1 MSGISERIEQLTPL
15 QRALYGLKEMRAKL
29 DAIEQANTEPI
40 AIIGMACRFPGGA
53 DTPESYWNLLHKGV
67 NAVKEVP
74 KDRWNIDA
82 YYDPDIDAPGKMNTR
97 WGGFLETP
105 IDTFDAYFFGISPT
119 ELLTLDPQQRL
130 LLEVAWE
137 ALENANLPP
146 SKTAGSSTGVF
157 IGMMSLDYGS
167 RLLQSGNPDNIDAY
181 FGTGNTVGLAA
192 GRLSYVLKLTGPSF
206 ALDTACSSSLVAL
219 HLACQSLRRK
229 ECDMALTGGVS
240 LMLAPEITIS
250 FSKANLMA
258 ADGRSKT
265 FDASADGYVRG
276 EGCGVV
282 VLKRLSDAL
291 AHRDT
296 ILALVRGSA
305 VNHDGPSGGLTVPS
319 GPAQERVIRQALA
332 SGKVEPSQVD
342 YVEAHGTG
350 TSLGDPI
357 EVGAL
362 GAVFGKDR
370 SQEHP
375 LIIGSVKTNM
385 GHLEAAAGMASLLK
399 VVLSLRNEGIPPHL
413 HFNTPNPHIAW
424 NEFPVKVPTEAIP
437 WPSGDKARIAGI
449 SAFSFGGTNA
459 HIVVEDFRMKVA
471 DTPSSFNRPLH
482 LLTLS
487 AKTDAAL
494 KQSAERYAKYMAEHT
509 DVEIWDICFTAN
521 TGRSHFNHRLAV
533 MAESSEQAK
542 SGLSAFSAG
551 ERAPCVFTGNLTNKK
566 PKLVFLFTGQ
576 GAQYVGMG
584 RQLYETQPVFR
595 EIIAR
600 CDDYLSKTGLSPYKE
615 KSLLEVLYPKGI
627 ESSKTS
633 NSNPLAIRNLRIED
647 RGLLDET
654 VYSQPALFAV
664 EYALA
669 ELWKSWGIEPDA
681 VLGHSLGEYIAACVA
696 GVFSLEDGL
705 KLIVE
710 RARLMQDLS
719 PEGEMLTV
727 FADETKVAEVIQP
740 YSDVSIAAVNGP
752 EIILISGAKDAIRA
766 IEEDLKSKR
775 IRTIK
780 VNISRAFHSPL
791 TEPMLDAFSETL
803 KTIKLHPPQI
813 ALVSN
818 VSAEF
823 VTDEIA
829 TTAYWLRHTRQAVRF
844 AETMKMLHE
853 QKYELFVEIGPEPV
867 LLGLDQCLP
876 EGFGADMEASVQ
888 WLPSL
893 SPKQSDWEQMLET
906 YGMLYVHGIATDWS
920 GFDRGY
926 SRKKVSLPTYPFQR
940 QRFWADTTPCSQA
953 GAWEQDKAGAWEQE
967 VASNLKSEK
976 HDGQTST
983 QQPVPSTLQPVTCNL
998 QPPADTL
1005 ERIMSEQIRI
1015 MSQLLS
1021 QQLEVLKN
1029 NFFQGSKS

>member
-1 MSGISERIEQLTPL
+1 MSDISKRIEELTPL

-53 DTPESYWNLLHKGV
+53 DSPEAYWRLLHNGV

-74 KDRWNIDA
+74 KDRWDIDA
-82 YYDPDIDAPGKMNTR
+82 YYDPNIDAPGKMNTR
-97 WGGFLETP
+97 WGGFLDTP
-105 IDTFDAYFFGISPT
+105 IDTFDAYFFGISPV

-137 ALENANLPP
+137 ALENANLPT
-146 SKTAGSSTGVF
+146 SKVAGSSTGVF
-157 IGMMSLDYGS
+157 MGMMSLDYGS
-167 RLLQSGNPDNIDAY
+167 GLLQSGNLSNIDAY

-192 GRLSYVLKLTGPSF
+192 GRLSYFLKLTGPSF

-219 HLACQSLRRK
+219 HLACHSLRRK
-229 ECDMALTGGVS
+229 ECDMALTGGVN

-265 FDASADGYVRG
+265 FDAAADGYVRG
-276 EGCGVV
+276 EGCGVI

-291 AHRDT
+291 SHGDN

-332 SGKVEPSQVD
+332 SGKVEPSQID
-342 YVEAHGTG
+342 YIEAHGTG

-370 SQEHP
+370 SQDHP

-399 VVLSLRNEGIPPHL
+399 VILSLRNEEITPHL
-413 HFNTPNPHIAW
+413 HFKTPNPHIAW
-424 NEFPVKVPTEAIP
+424 DEFPVKVPTERVP
-437 WPSGDKARIAGI
+437 WRSGDKPRMAGI

-459 HIVVEDFRMKVA
+459 HIVIEDFRARPDNAQVLIE
-471 DTPSSFNRPLH
+471 RPLH

-487 AKTDAAL
+487 AKSDVAL
-494 KQSAERYAKYMAEHT
+494 KQSAERYAKYMAEHPNAT
-509 DVEIWDICFTAN
+509 IGDICFTAN
-521 TGRSHFNHRLAV
+521 TGRSHFNHRLAIKT
-533 MAESSEQAK
+533 ESSDQAK
-542 SGLSAFSAG
+542 ERLTAFSAG
-551 ERAPCVFTGNLTNKK
+551 ERTAGLFKGHVTGRKSK
-566 PKLVFLFTGQ
+566 IVFLFTGQ
-576 GAQYVGMG
+576 GAQYAGMG
-584 RQLYETQPVFR
+584 KQLYETQPLFR
-595 EIIAR
+595 EIIER
-600 CDDYLSKTGLSPYKE
+600 CDDYLRKTGLSPYKE
-615 KSLLEVLYPKGI
+615 KSLLEVLYPEGI
-627 ESSKTS
+627 ETSQSSTA
-633 NSNPLAIRNLRIED
+633 NPLAIRNPQPEE
-647 RGLLDET
+647 RGLIDET
-654 VYSQPALFAV
+654 AYAQPALFAV

-669 ELWKSWGIEPDA
+669 ELWKSWGVEPDA
-681 VLGHSLGEYIAACVA
+681 LLGHSLGEYIAACFA
-696 GVFSLEDGL
+696 GVFSFEDGL

-710 RARLMQDLS
+710 RARLMQELS
-719 PEGEMLTV
+719 PEGEMLSV
-727 FADETKVAEVIQP
+727 FADEMKVREVIQA
-740 YSDVSIAAVNGP
+740 YSENVSIAAVNGP
-752 EIILISGAKDAIRA
+752 EIILISGAKDAVRA
-766 IEEDLKSKR
+766 IEEDLKNKR

-803 KTIKLHPPQI
+803 NSISLHPPQV

-829 TTAYWLRHTRQAVRF
+829 TPAYWRRHMRQPVRF

-853 QKYELFVEIGPEPV
+853 QKYEIFLEIGPEPV

-876 EGFGADMEASVQ
+876 EGFGADMDTPVQ

-893 SPKQSDWEQMLET
+893 SPKQSDWEQLLET
-906 YGMLYVHGIATDWS
+906 LGTLYVHGISIDWF
-920 GFDRGY
+920 GFDRDY

-940 QRFWADTTPCSQA
+940 QRFWADIAHRSQA
-953 GAWEQDKAGAWEQE
+953 SALEQGETGNLELKKHEGQKAANKE
-967 VASNLKSEK
+967 
-976 HDGQTST
+976 T
-983 QQPVPSTLQPVTCNL
+983 QPAACNL
-998 QPPADTL
+998 QPVEQADDAL

-1021 QQLEVLKN
+1021 QQLDVLKN
-1029 NFFQGSKS
+1029 KFSQGSKS

>member
-29 DAIEQANTEPI
+29 DAMEQANTEPI

-53 DTPESYWNLLHKGV
+53 DTPEAYWNLLHNGV
-67 NAVKEVP
+67 NAVTEVP
-74 KDRWNIDA
+74 KDRWDIDA
-82 YYDPDIDAPGKMNTR
+82 YYDPDMDAPGKMNTR
-97 WGGFLETP
+97 WGGFLDTP
-105 IDTFDAYFFGISPT
+105 IDTFDAYFFGISPV
-119 ELLTLDPQQRL
+119 ELVMLDPQQRL

-146 SKTAGSSTGVF
+146 SKLAGSSTGVF
-157 IGMMSLDYGS
+157 MGMMSLDYGS
-167 RLLQSGNPDNIDAY
+167 RLLQSGNPADIDAY
-181 FGTGNTVGLAA
+181 FGTGNTIGLAA
-192 GRLSYVLKLTGPSF
+192 GRLSYALKLTGPSF
-206 ALDTACSSSLVAL
+206 ALDTACSSALVAL

-229 ECDMALTGGVS
+229 ECDMALTGGVN
-240 LMLAPEITIS
+240 LMIAPEITIS

-282 VLKRLSDAL
+282 VLRRLSDAL
-291 AHRDT
+291 AHGDN

-332 SGKVEPSQVD
+332 SGKAEPSEVD
-342 YVEAHGTG
+342 YIEAHGTG

-370 SQEHP
+370 SQDHP

-399 VVLSLRNEGIPPHL
+399 VVLSLRNEEIPPHL
-413 HFNTPNPHIAW
+413 HFNTPNPHISW
-424 NEFPVKVPTEAIP
+424 NEFPVKVPTERIP
-437 WPSGDKARIAGI
+437 WRSGDKARMAGI

-471 DTPSSFNRPLH
+471 EIPSSFKRPLH

-494 KQSAERYAKYMAEHT
+494 KQSAERYAQYMAEHP
-509 DVEIWDICFTAN
+509 DVEIGDICFTAN

-542 SGLSAFSAG
+542 SRLSAFSEGKLATG
-551 ERAPCVFTGNLTNKK
+551 IFTGHIANRKS
-566 PKLVFLFTGQ
+566 KLVFLFTGQ

-595 EIIAR
+595 GIIDR
-600 CDDYLSKTGLSPYKE
+600 CDDCLSKTGLSPYKE
-615 KSLLEVLYPKGI
+615 KSLLEVLYPEGI
-627 ESSKTS
+627 ENSQTS
-633 NSNPLAIRNLRIED
+633 NSNPLAIRNLRPED

-654 VYSQPALFAV
+654 VYAQPALFAV

-705 KLIVE
+705 KLIAE
-710 RARLMQDLS
+710 RARLMQELS

-727 FADETKVAEVIQP
+727 FADETKVTEVIQP
-740 YSDVSIAAVNGP
+740 YYKDVSIAAINGP
-752 EIILISGAKDAIRA
+752 EIILISGAKDAIRTV
-766 IEEDLKSKR
+766 EEELKNR
-775 IRTIK
+775 RNRTIK

-803 KTIKLHPPQI
+803 ETIKLHPPQI
-813 ALVSN
+813 TLVSN

-829 TTAYWLRHTRQAVRF
+829 APAYWLRHARQPVRF

-876 EGFGADMEASVQ
+876 EGFGADVEASVQ

-906 YGMLYVHGIATDWS
+906 LGTLYVHGISIDWC
-920 GFDRGY
+920 GFDRDY
-926 SRKKVSLPTYPFQR
+926 PHKKVSLPTYPFQR
-940 QRFWADTTPCSQA
+940 QRFWADSRA
-953 GAWEQDKAGAWEQE
+953 
-967 VASNLKSEK
+967 LKSEFSNVKSAK
-976 HDGQTST
+976 HEEQKADNST
-983 QQPVPSTLQPVTCNL
+983 NQPENQNPVPGSQTPD
-998 QPPADTL
+998 PL

-1015 MSQLLS
+1015 MSLMLS

-1029 NFFQGSKS
+1029 NFSGGSKS

>member
-1 MSGISERIEQLTPL
+1 MSAISERIEQLTPL

-53 DTPESYWNLLHKGV
+53 DTPEAYWNLLHKGM

-74 KDRWNIDA
+74 KDRWDIDA
-82 YYDPDIDAPGKMNTR
+82 YYDPNMDAPGKMNTR

-119 ELLTLDPQQRL
+119 ELVTLDPQQRL

-146 SKTAGSSTGVF
+146 SKVAGSSTGVF

-167 RLLQSGNPDNIDAY
+167 RLLQSGNPGNIDAY
-181 FGTGNTVGLAA
+181 FGTGNTIGLAA
-192 GRLSYVLKLTGPSF
+192 GRLSYILKLTGPSF

-332 SGKVEPSQVD
+332 SGKVEPSEVD
-342 YVEAHGTG
+342 YIEAHGTG

-362 GAVFGKDR
+362 GAVFGKNR
-370 SQEHP
+370 SNDHP

-399 VVLSLRNEGIPPHL
+399 VVLSLRNEEIPRHL
-413 HFNTPNPHIAW
+413 HFNTPNPHISW
-424 NEFPVKVPTEAIP
+424 NDFPVKVPTEAMP
-437 WPSGDKARIAGI
+437 WTSGDKARIAGI

-471 DTPSSFNRPLH
+471 DAPSSFNRPLH

-487 AKTDAAL
+487 AKTEAAL
-494 KQSAERYAKYMAEHT
+494 KQSAERYAGYMAEHT
-509 DVEIWDICFTAN
+509 DEDIWDICFTAN
-521 TGRSHFNHRLAV
+521 TGRSHFNHRLAI

-542 SGLSAFSAG
+542 ERLSAFSEDKRAAG
-551 ERAPCVFTGNLTNKK
+551 IFKGHLRSKK
-566 PKLVFLFTGQ
+566 SKLVFLFTGQ

-595 EIIAR
+595 EVIER
-600 CDDYLSKTGLSPYKE
+600 CDAYLSKTGLSPYKE

-627 ESSKTS
+627 ESSRTS
-633 NSNPLAIRNLRIED
+633 SGNTLAIRNLQPED

-669 ELWKSWGIEPDA
+669 ELWKSWGIEPDV

-710 RARLMQDLS
+710 RARLMQELS

-727 FADETKVAEVIQP
+727 FADEMKVGEVIQA
-740 YSDVSIAAVNGP
+740 YSEKVSIAAVNGP

-791 TEPMLDAFSETL
+791 TEPMLDSFSETL
-803 KTIKLHPPQI
+803 GTIKLHPPQI

-829 TTAYWLRHTRQAVRF
+829 TTAYWLRHTRKPVRF

-853 QKYELFVEIGPEPV
+853 QKYEIFVEIGPEPV

-876 EGFGADMEASVQ
+876 EGFGADMDTPVQ

-906 YGMLYVHGIATDWS
+906 LGTLYVHGIATDWS

-953 GAWEQDKAGAWEQE
+953 GAWEQDVVRAGVLGAKQYP
-967 VASNLKSEK
+967 
-976 HDGQTST
+976 TT
-983 QQPVPSTLQPVTCNL
+983 CTLRPATCR
-998 QPPADTL
+998 TTY
-1005 ERIMSEQIRI
+1005 
-1015 MSQLLS
+1015 
-1021 QQLEVLKN
+1021 
-1029 NFFQGSKS
+1029 